1 MGCYRLLGTQRR
13 KEMNWL
19 KDLFWCETWSEFFRH
34 LGLALVLLVAVY
46 AGLWVV
52 MLAGEL

>member
-1 MGCYRLLGTQRR
+1 MENQ
-13 KEMNWL
+13 KMNWL